1 MSRRMGWSLLLLLLA
16 MLVVGTQMPGS
27 WRDGIEHRLRTPFS
41 LSSSAHFVL
50 FTAIALVLSLR
61 PFALPPARVLLIAL
75 GLALLTEGLQ
85 RIAVDRHP
93 RISDVIID
101 MAGAILALSLAKRI
115 VRYRSVS

>member
-1 MSRRMGWSLLLLLLA
+1 MSRRMAWSLLLLLLA
-16 MLVVGTQMPGS
+16 MLIVGTQMPGA

-41 LSSSAHFVL
+41 LSSWAHFVL
-50 FTAIALVLSLR
+50 FGAIAMVLSLR
-61 PFALPPARVLLIAL
+61 PFALPPVRVLLIAL

-101 MAGAILALSLAKRI
+101 MAGTVLALSLAKQILRYQS
-115 VRYRSVS
+115 VR